1 MKLARDLRDVFLR
14 YFDTAFWLDDD
25 AVMHERRTLL
35 ETSGALVGDIMIE
48 PVMPYANT
56 HPLADVAR
64 RAGIVPEVARL
75 VGQAVFPDVPVSDLR
90 LREHQ
95 AESIEHSFR
104 PGLSEGRN

>member
-25 AVMHERRTLL
+25 AVMRERRALL
-35 ETSGALVGDIMIE
+35 EASGALVGDIMIE

-56 HPLADVAR
+56 HPMAALALRAGIDPDVAR
-64 RAGIVPEVARL
+64 IVGE
-75 VGQAVFPDVPVSDLR
+75 AVFPDVPAADLR

-95 AESIEHSFR
+95 AESIEHSF
-104 PGLSEGRN
+104 